1 MLKRTLPFA
10 IAASLFAAPAFAAM
24 PLVTD
29 DTGTQG
35 KGNLQIELGTEFSRN
50 REDIDGLSVK
60 ETGGEFSTALS
71 YGLSDRIDLVAG
83 LPWSWG
89 KVRENGTTVY
99 DDSGIQDLTLQLKWR
114 FFESEDER
122 LSLALKPGISL
133 PTGDEEKDLGNGR
146 VSGEV
151 MFIATHAAKLGALHL
166 NLGYIHNEYRLVE
179 IRNASRKSIWHAS
192 LAGEL
197 NVTEKLR
204 TVADIGIE
212 TSQDKES
219 DTHPA
224 YLLGGL
230 IYGITD
236 NLDLDLGIK
245 GGLNEAE
252 TDTALLAGVT
262 MRF

>member
-35 KGNLQIELGTEFSRN
+35 KGKLQIELGTEFSRN
-50 REDIDGLSVK
+50 HENIDGLSVR

-89 KVRENGTTVY
+89 KVKEDGATVY
-99 DDSGIQDLTLQLKWR
+99 DEAGAGDLSLQVKWR
-114 FFESEDER
+114 FFETEDER

-166 NLGYIHNEYRLVE
+166 NLGYIHNEYRLDEV
-179 IRNASRKSIWHAS
+179 RSSSRKNIWHAS

-219 DTHPA
+219 DSHPA

-245 GGLNEAE
+245 GGLNDAE